1 MNTIN
6 HKGTVTIETGRLIL
20 RQFTEEDLEPIFN
33 NCWSDKEV
41 WKWTNYKPMNS
52 VSDVIYSAGMFTEG
66 WLGAYDRLNRYS
78 WAIQVKDSGTSVGRL
93 FGMHPDDHIN
103 QVELA
108 YELGRSWW
116 NQGIMTEAVNAV
128 ISFFFREVGFNRIYA
143 YHADKNPASGRVM
156 QKCGMIYEGTLRQA
170 CICNNGIFD
179 KVCYAILSGD
189 YFNGS
194 EK

>member
-1 MNTIN
+1 MYTIN

-41 WKWTNYKPMNS
+41 WKWTNYKPMNRIA
-52 VSDVIYSAGMFTEG
+52 DVIHSAGMFTEE
-66 WLGAYDRLNRYS
+66 WFGAYDRLNRYS
-78 WAIQVKDSGTSVGRL
+78 WAIQIKTSGTVVGRL

-108 YELGRSWW
+108 YELGRGWW

-128 ISFFFREVGFNRIYA
+128 ITFFFSEAGFNRIYA
-143 YHADKNPASGRVM
+143 YHADENPASGRVM

-179 KVCYAILSGD
+179 KVCYAILSED
-189 YFNGS
+189 YFHG
-194 EK
+194 